1 MIKFVAKNDR
11 IMKHDVFISY
21 SSKNKK
27 VADAMCH
34 VLEEHGIKCWIAPRD
49 IPGGADYGDLID
61 DAIQNCRIFIIIFSK
76 PASLSHFVSAELNL
90 AFSGGKHIIPYRID
104 ETQLKGSMRLYL
116 NQMHWIDAFPDAEA
130 RFKDLVKVISNS
142 LGINP
147 NPIPTPESSP
157 IPPRPIPPK
166 PIWQRYRIPLI
177 IAGVL
182 CIIAVFTMLF
192 PERLTPEEQFEK
204 GWLYYKDRNYTEA
217 VKWFSKAA
225 EQGDVNAQ
233 GMLGDCYN
241 LGEGVSIDYQKAVKW
256 WRKAA
261 EQGDTD
267 AQYSLGES
275 YEYGEGVMKDYEEA
289 VKWYLKA
296 AKQGDEDAQQ
306 KLKELGETW

>member
-1 MIKFVAKNDR
+1 ME
-11 IMKHDVFISY
+11 HDVFISY
-21 SSKNKK
+21 SSKNRK
-27 VADAMCH
+27 VADAICH

-49 IPGGADYGDLID
+49 IPGGAEYGDIIE
-61 DAIQNCRIFIIIFSK
+61 DAIKNCRIFIIIFSK
-76 PASLSHFVSAELNL
+76 PASLSHWVKGELNV
-90 AFSGGKHIIPYRID
+90 AFNAGKYIIPYRID
-104 ETQLKGSMRLYL
+104 ETPLRGTMELML
-116 NQMHWIDAFPDAEA
+116 NQKHWIDAVPHAEA
-130 RFKDLVKVISNS
+130 RFKDLVEVVSKF
-142 LGINP
+142 LGITP
-147 NPIPTPESSP
+147 PPPPPPIS
-157 IPPRPIPPK
+157 
-166 PIWQRYRIPLI
+166 IWQRYRIPLI

-275 YEYGEGVMKDYEEA
+275 YEYGEGVTKDYEEA
-289 VKWYLKA
+289 VKWYRKA
-296 AKQGDEDAQQ
+296 AKQGDEEAQQ
-306 KLKELGETW
+306 KLKELGESW